1 MKRSMLH
8 ALLLGIWLTQP
19 AFAQDSLYLRL
30 GGQAGVASI
39 VEQSVTLWLADDRIK
54 ADFDNIDPD
63 RLKTR
68 LADKICQITNGP
80 CVYRGRSMAATHA
93 ALDLT
98 RVKFNAVAE
107 NVQTAM
113 ERVGIPYRTQ
123 NQLMAL
129 LAPMQRD
136 IVTR

>member
-1 MKRSMLH
+1 MKRSILH
-8 ALLLGIWLTQP
+8 AVLLGSCFILP
-19 AFAQDSLYLRL
+19 ATAQDSLYLRL

-39 VEQSVTLWLADDRIK
+39 VNQSVTPWLANDRIK

-68 LADKICQITNGP
+68 LADQICQITNGP
-80 CVYRGRSMAATHA
+80 CVYRGRSMAASHT
-93 ALDLT
+93 ALGLT

-107 NVQTAM
+107 DVQTAM
-113 ERVGIPYRTQ
+113 EQVGIPYRTQ